1 MRVTLKGEIYYINN
15 DTYQTQWHD
24 PRIPICKEMEYTPFH
39 LACHYGNAKIANM
52 ILEKSEDM
60 NIQLNAKG
68 VNDWTAFHL
77 ASKNGQTKIVEMLL
91 KKAVEFNIE
100 VQWNSILELDVW
112 LVYPSISGLLFSA
125 E

>member
-1 MRVTLKGEIYYINN
+1 MRVTLKGEIYYIN
-15 DTYQTQWHD
+15 DSTYQTQWHD

-39 LACHYGNAKIANM
+39 LACHYGNAKIASM

-77 ASKNGQTKIVEMLL
+77 ACRNGQTKIVEMLL
-91 KKAVEFNIE
+91 KKAVGFNIV
-100 VQWNSILELDVW
+100 VQRSSILELD
-112 LVYPSISGLLFSA
+112 FSNINPIPTK
-125 E
+125 